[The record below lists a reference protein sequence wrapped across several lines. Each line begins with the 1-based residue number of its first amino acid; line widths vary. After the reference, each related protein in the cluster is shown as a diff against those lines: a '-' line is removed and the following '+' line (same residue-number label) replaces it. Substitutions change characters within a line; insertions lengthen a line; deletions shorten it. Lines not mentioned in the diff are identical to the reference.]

1 MTSHT
6 HEYTSAVASAHTP
19 CECAH
24 DHSHG
29 VCALACAALIKA
41 GEGQFITYFIALH
54 LVVKGSFF
62 NVLEASSFG

>member
-1 MTSHT
+1 
-6 HEYTSAVASAHTP
+6 
-19 CECAH
+19 
-24 DHSHG
+24 